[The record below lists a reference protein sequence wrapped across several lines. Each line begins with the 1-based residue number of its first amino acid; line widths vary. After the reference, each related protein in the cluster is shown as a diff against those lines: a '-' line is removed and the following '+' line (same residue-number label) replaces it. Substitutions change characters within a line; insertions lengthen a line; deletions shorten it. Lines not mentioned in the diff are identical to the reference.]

1 MTEAEVE
8 LPADLLLGC
17 IEIGGLLRCEP
28 TRMEFCPEAGEPIEV
43 EFSDIA
49 IVRLGGR
56 NKADANRID
65 LTLLDGRKVTLL
77 VLGRDR
83 LASIIL
89 ADRGWEPGGWEPEKV
104 KLGEEEFGI
113 REFGTREFG
122 PQQFG
127 PREFGGEE
135 HRTGASGV

>member
-1 MTEAEVE
+1 MTETEIE

-28 TRMEFCPEAGEPIEV
+28 TRMEFCPEAGESIEV
-43 EFSDIA
+43 DFSDIA

-89 ADRGWEPGGWEPEKV
+89 ADRGWEPPKGE
-104 KLGEEEFGI
+104 LGEQEFGV
-113 REFGTREFG
+113 
-122 PQQFG
+122 QA
-127 PREFGGEE
+127 FGGEE
-135 HRTGASGV
+135 HRMGPSGV